1 MSVQYTQPY
10 TPLLVALYVLVF
22 LLALYQIVLIYCH
35 GHKLAS
41 FNFGFLCLCVL
52 FCAVRVIFWI
62 VETDDDTSY
71 HIMYWFPINIQFGMF
86 YLVMLYIMRLVQRS
100 ESSWNSRQKS
110 LVFWI
115 SVAIN
120 ATFFLATCGWVIFCG
135 RESDNSK
142 EDACS
147 STHAV
152 FAAMCFLILGLSL
165 LFYGVKLHII
175 ASREALARDK
185 AMQGGQNIPSQVR
198 WGPNESRFR
207 TEAICFLLLTVFITR
222 AVFDLMQLELFNSHP
237 LSLSNHKNGKD
248 ITDALVFWMYV
259 VWEIFPTALMLF
271 FFGTAVT
278 AAGGVSA
285 HQARYVRERLTITD
299 PSSLGT
305 SCDAL
310 QPLHEREDQ
319 IIENGPNVLWPLPK
333 EVTDVAV
340 GGSKNSNEVPSR
352 TPGLLEDDSRYDSP
366 CDSLY
371 GLSSPLPAHQAVSR
385 GYYAAMAQPH
395 YWPAQ
400 GNVGTMP
407 AMPAAMPTQ
416 EAAEGD
422 STHRNTS

>member
-1 MSVQYTQPY
+1 M
-10 TPLLVALYVLVF
+10 
-22 LLALYQIVLIYCH
+22 
-35 GHKLAS
+35 
-41 FNFGFLCLCVL
+41 
-52 FCAVRVIFWI
+52 
-62 VETDDDTSY
+62 
-71 HIMYWFPINIQFGMF
+71 
-86 YLVMLYIMRLVQRS
+86 
-100 ESSWNSRQKS
+100 
-110 LVFWI
+110 
-115 SVAIN
+115 AIN
-120 ATFFLATCGWVIFCG
+120 ATFFLATVGWVIFCAKQ
-135 RESDNSK
+135 SDDSK
-142 EDACS
+142 ENDCS

-152 FAAMCFLILGLSL
+152 FAAMCFLTLGLSL

-175 ASREALARDK
+175 ASREAVARDK

-237 LSLSNHKNGKD
+237 LKLSDKANGKD

-278 AAGGVSA
+278 AAGA
-285 HQARYVRERLTITD
+285 LNPLQARYVRERLTITD
-299 PSSLGT
+299 PSSLATG
-305 SCDAL
+305 DAL
-310 QPLHEREDQ
+310 QPLQEREDQ
-319 IIENGPNVLWPLPK
+319 IIEQGPNVLWPLPK

-385 GYYAAMAQPH
+385 GYYAAMAQPQ
-395 YWPAQ
+395 YWPQQ

-407 AMPAAMPTQ
+407 AMPAPTQ